1 MGAYQPAYDEM
12 LRTIPNNHVCRRSSW
27 WFRIYDKP
35 NHLESSRHWD
45 LMEGLSNDQRI
56 TNLFIKG
63 CHHRSLG
70 FIFILQNI
78 FHRGKELRDMSLNC
92 HYLVLFKSPRDC
104 SKVSHLAKQMLP
116 GHVNACKKCKKRF
129 RMRQNTLMVTC
140 YATSNRKRLPTSGC
154 AHSVSRGR
162 LSSRMSERNKNAPS
176 YWLKSVEYGDWERYQ
191 LSLATFSVLS
201 SSSSVPSST

>member
-45 LMEGLSNDQRI
+45 LMEGLSNNQRI

-140 YATSNRKRLPTSGC
+140 YATSNRKRLPTSV
-154 AHSVSRGR
+154 AHIQFPRGDSAR
-162 LSSRMSERNKNAPS
+162 VCQKGIKTLHRI
-176 YWLKSVEYGDWERYQ
+176 DWYQ
-191 LSLATFSVLS
+191 LSMETEKDINWVWRLS
-201 SSSSVPSST
+201 QSHWLSQS